1 MSGFTMEV
9 NIHHAKT
16 HLSKLLQRVEAG
28 EEITIARDG
37 VPVARLVPVV
47 RPPQRRQ
54 LGRYRDRVWIADDF
68 DAPLPDEILNAFIRK
83 DPEKEKKSLKYV
95 S

>member
-28 EEITIARDG
+28 EEIIIARDG

-47 RPPQRRQ
+47 RPTQRRQ
-54 LGRYRDRVWIADDF
+54 LGIYRDRVWIADDF
-68 DAPLPDEILNAFIRK
+68 DAPLPDEILNASEGTTPKRK
-83 DPEKEKKSLKYV
+83 RKA
-95 S
+95 